1 MLVTNNSNQD
11 YWFGPLHL
19 PAGVGLTL
27 TVDDTSSTSLY
38 LTNDAV
44 ADAINNL
51 CQTTLGGSGKIT
63 VSSQAQ
69 PFPRPTGTPQMLHGD
84 GSPEGLIYA
93 PQGSLYM
100 RRDNTGANSALYAKS
115 TGITIN
121 TGWQAI
127 SADVLAAPTGTI
139 HLYAAATA
147 PTGWLVCDGS
157 AASRSIYSQL
167 FNLITT
173 TYGVG
178 DGSTTFNLPDLRGR
192 TPVGYAASGGHTD
205 VNALG
210 KNDTTALAYRRPKH
224 RHTPHA
230 HSPNSDSF
238 VTTNSVT
245 FGNPPTG
252 TATWQASGK
261 DTTTATADGGSGSS
275 NDSLDAPAYLVL
287 NYIIKT

>member
-100 RRDNTGANSALYAKS
+100 RRDNTGASSSLYAKT
-115 TGITIN
+115 TGVTIN

-139 HLYAAATA
+139 HIYAAAAA
-147 PTGWLVCDGS
+147 PTGWLICNGDPV
-157 AASRSIYSQL
+157 SRSMYSQL

-173 TYGVG
+173 TYGSG
-178 DGSTTFNLPDLRGR
+178 DGSTTFNIPDLRGR
-192 TPVGYAASGGHTD
+192 APIGYAASGGHSD
-205 VNALG
+205 VSTLG
-210 KNDTTALAYRRPKH
+210 LNDTVASAYRRPKH
-224 RHTPHA
+224 RHTPHT
-230 HSPNSDSF
+230 HSITPNNDSNTPNSITDGGN
-238 VTTNSVT
+238 TT
-245 FGNPPTG
+245 GG
-252 TATWQASGK
+252 TSGGYGVGISSS
-261 DTTTATADGGSGSS
+261 DGGSGNT
-275 NDSLDAPAYLVL
+275 NDSLDAPAYIVL